1 MSERY
6 SKLFA
11 LSENLY
17 ATGSPVVIAAGALL
31 KDNQSGKIIAQIKL
45 RNIHRKAIKAAKVC
59 IVPFDTVGCT
69 LGDAVHYQ
77 YLDLSAARNEEFGQK
92 IPIALPDAATR
103 SFAATVEEI
112 AFTDNSIWK
121 ATGEPWEVLPVPSSI
136 SKVYGLEFENQFK
149 IEYGQNCKNLPLA
162 EKDLWYCACG
172 ALNRVEE
179 KNCHFCNKQFATISS
194 YDVDDLNAKKDKR
207 LAESKAQAEK
217 HAAEAAV
224 QAEKNKKMAVKI
236 GMIAAVATV
245 IVVAASFVAT
255 KIIIP
260 SNNYKAAEA
269 MLAEGDYDGAIKG
282 FTALADYKDSAD
294 RVIEVKA
301 AKQEAENAAAYAEAE
316 AMLANQNFEGAIAAF
331 EALDNYNNSNEMI
344 DECKYQNAMFLME
357 QEDYTGAAN
366 IFYQILAYKDA
377 SEYFD
382 DLYFVPAYID
392 IEKNAGSNEKFVIS
406 YHADGRMFDAYCSTS
421 YSEKATVYKFDE
433 NGILIREDWESG
445 MYNRYIVNDDETV
458 SRYRKDNEEA
468 SYIFDKYGNITS
480 FFYESDN
487 QWKNYKGYEYDTDHN
502 RCDHSTNYYGDEG
515 TSMEGLLAFV
525 QHQQGNLVIQSKIGY
540 VCLYI
545 PDGEVDMDLIWKNFR
560 LMCGESIWY

>member
-11 LSENLY
+11 LAENLY

-92 IPIALPDAATR
+92 VPIALPDAATR

-112 AFTDNSIWK
+112 AFADNSIWK

-136 SKVYGLEFENQFK
+136 SKVYGSEFEKQFK

-162 EKDLWYCACG
+162 EKDLWYCVCG
-172 ALNRVEE
+172 ALNREEE
-179 KNCHFCNKQFATISS
+179 KNCHFCNKQFAAISS

-207 LAESKAQAEK
+207 LAEEKAKAEK
-217 HAAEAAV
+217 DAAEAAV

-236 GMIAAVATV
+236 GVIAAVATV

-269 MLAEGDYDGAIKG
+269 MLAEGDYDGAIAG

-294 RVIEVKA
+294 RVIKAEA
-301 AKQEAENAAAYAEAE
+301 AKLEAKNAAAYAEAE
-316 AMLANQNFEGAIAAF
+316 AMLANKNYESAIAAF
-331 EALDNYNNSNEMI
+331 EALGDYKDSATQILET
-344 DECKYQNAMFLME
+344 KYQRAVEWIEETKMLEAYEAFLE
-357 QEDYTGAAN
+357 LGD
-366 IFYQILAYKDA
+366 YKD
-377 SEYFD
+377 SKEYFS
-382 DLYFVPAYID
+382 DLYFIPTSISSDKYTYQFSYDENVQMYYAARTKFGITYEYSFSDGCAESVIRKGKTEND
-392 IEKNAGSNEKFVIS
+392 SSFVWKEDGTVEEYKTGTEGVEKYYDTYGNCIS
-406 YHADGRMFDAYCSTS
+406 VRKADGEYKNGENELDAAHNVVKGIHLYDLWGGTT
-421 YSEKATVYKFDE
+421 AE
-433 NGILIREDWESG
+433 N
-445 MYNRYIVNDDETV
+445 YYDDYGNLTYV
-458 SRYRKDNEEA
+458 SRAARNDINNSLFTYSL
-468 SYIFDKYGNITS
+468 SYIKD
-480 FFYESDN
+480 
-487 QWKNYKGYEYDTDHN
+487 
-502 RCDHSTNYYGDEG
+502 
-515 TSMEGLLAFV
+515 V
-525 QHQQGNLVIQSKIGY
+525 
-540 VCLYI
+540 
-545 PDGEVDMDLIWKNFR
+545 PVDMDVIWKNVR
-560 LMCGESIWY
+560 IICGQDVWHYY